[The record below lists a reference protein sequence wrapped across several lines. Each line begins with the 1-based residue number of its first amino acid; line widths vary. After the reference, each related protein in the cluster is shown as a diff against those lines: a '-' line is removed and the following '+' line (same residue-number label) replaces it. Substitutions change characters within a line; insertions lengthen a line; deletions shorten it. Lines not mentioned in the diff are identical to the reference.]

1 MDFETVD
8 TQVRALSESLHG
20 ADEATIAA
28 EVDRLKNLAALI
40 PDDLWRARAL
50 ARAERLPELITG
62 PTAGT
67 SEQFERAV
75 QLQGEAMSAQGSPQE
90 RMAVAE
96 AAIRAIAELAD
107 QAPAREAGTI
117 LRMNSSLAR
126 LIEDLRL
133 EDQTG

>member
-1 MDFETVD
+1 MDYQTVD
-8 TQVRALSESLHG
+8 TQVRALSDSLRG
-20 ADEATIAA
+20 ADQATIAA

-50 ARAERLPELITG
+50 ARAERLPEMVTG
-62 PTAGT
+62 PPAGT

-75 QLQGEAMSAQGSPQE
+75 QLQGQAASAQGSTQE
-90 RMAVAE
+90 RIAVAE

-126 LIEDLRL
+126 LIEELRQEGQL
-133 EDQTG
+133 G

>member
-8 TQVRALSESLHG
+8 TQVRALSDSLRG
-20 ADEATIAA
+20 ADQATIAA
-28 EVDRLKNLAALI
+28 EVERLKGLAALI
-40 PDDLWRARAL
+40 PDDLWRARAM

-62 PTAGT
+62 PAPGT

-75 QLQGEAMSAQGSPQE
+75 QLQGEAASAQGSTEE
-90 RMAVAE
+90 RIAVAE
-96 AAIRAIAELAD
+96 SAIRAIAELAE

-126 LIEDLRL
+126 LIEELQL
-133 EDQTG
+133 EGRPG

>member
-1 MDFETVD
+1 MDYETVD
-8 TQVRALSESLHG
+8 TQVRELSDSLRG
-20 ADEATIAA
+20 ADRETIAA

-62 PTAGT
+62 PSAGT

-75 QLQGEAMSAQGSPQE
+75 QLQGEAANAQGSPQE
-90 RMAVAE
+90 RIAAAE
-96 AAIRAIAELAD
+96 SAIRAITELAD
-107 QAPAREAGTI
+107 QAPAQESGTI

-126 LIEDLRL
+126 LIEELRM
-133 EDQTG
+133 EGQPE